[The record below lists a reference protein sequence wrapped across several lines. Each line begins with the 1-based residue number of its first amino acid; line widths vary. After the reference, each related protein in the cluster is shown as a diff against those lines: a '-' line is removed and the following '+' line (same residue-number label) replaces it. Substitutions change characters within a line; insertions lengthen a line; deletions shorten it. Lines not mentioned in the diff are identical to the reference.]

1 MARDNL
7 GESNLSGYAQMKRLQ
22 QCYVNVIE
30 SICLTGITLVTL
42 LGGLQVWFRYVAGDS
57 LVWSEELMRVTMIW
71 IVMLGAG
78 LAYSRGQFLG
88 MRVLVEHLPPPI
100 RRTCDF
106 ISLIGMLTFLG
117 FIAWYG
123 WKFAIKTQLQLSP
136 TLGFSLFW
144 VNISLVVGSTLLAVH
159 ITLGAIFGVQ
169 ETEILEGHE

>member
-1 MARDNL
+1 
-7 GESNLSGYAQMKRLQ
+7 MKRLQ
-22 QCYVNVIE
+22 QCYTIVIE
-30 SICLTGITLVTL
+30 SICLAGISLVTL

-88 MRVLVEHLPPPI
+88 MRILVEHLPYPI
-100 RRTCDF
+100 RRICDL
-106 ISLIGMLTFLG
+106 ISLIGMLIFLG

-123 WKFAIKTQLQLSP
+123 WKFAMKTQLQLSP

-144 VNISLVVGSTLLAVH
+144 VNISIVVGSVLLAVH
-159 ITLGAIFGVQ
+159 IILAEVFGVK
-169 ETEILEGHE
+169 ETEILEAHE